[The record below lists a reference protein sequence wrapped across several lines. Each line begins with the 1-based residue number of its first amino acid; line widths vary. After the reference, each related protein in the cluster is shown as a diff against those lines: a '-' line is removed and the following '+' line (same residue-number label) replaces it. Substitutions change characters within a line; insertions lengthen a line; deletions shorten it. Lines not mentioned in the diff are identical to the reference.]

1 MNWQALTELEQL
13 ETISQASFDH
23 PVLIY
28 KHSTTCSIS
37 STAKSRL
44 ERQWDDTQGIEAY
57 YLDLLRLRPLSNA
70 IAEKFDVEHESPQVL
85 LIRDGKC
92 VYHQSHF
99 AIRFDEILAN
109 AE

>member
-1 MNWQALTELEQL
+1 MNWQALTELDQL
-13 ETISQASFDH
+13 ETIAQASFDH

-44 ERQWDDTQGIEAY
+44 ERQWDNSHGIEAY
-57 YLDLLRLRPLSNA
+57 YLDLLRLRPISNA
-70 IAEKFDVEHESPQVL
+70 IAEKFDVPHESPQVL

-92 VYHQSHF
+92 VYNESHF
-99 AIRFDEILAN
+99 AIQFDEILAN
-109 AE
+109 A